1 MLFAKKIPII
11 FSIFLLI
18 FVCGCGNKGAKND
31 DRVLAKVNNYEL
43 RVSDFK
49 EAADPALLRRY
60 ASYSP
65 SQGKEQLLETL
76 ISKEV
81 LLQEAQKLNLDKEK
95 SFMKEIEGYWEQA
108 LLKSLINKKI
118 KELSPNIIVTD
129 DEIANEY
136 NRLKYKVLAELYIF
150 SDKAPAEQ
158 LSKSGVNFDQVK
170 ETLKA
175 QMVSEMPADWY
186 ISTDLPQKLDSYL
199 FAMKPG
205 ELSPAIEY
213 NDSWV
218 VLKVLNIEERA
229 IAPLQEL
236 KSRIRE
242 DIIRIKREDLME
254 SWSAALRKKASIKI
268 NKDILKSIDLK

>member
-18 FVCGCGNKGAKND
+18 FVCGCGKKGTKND
-31 DRVLAKVNNYEL
+31 DRILVKVNNYEL

-49 EAADPALLRRY
+49 GAVDPALLRRY
-60 ASYSP
+60 ASYSS
-65 SQGKEQLLETL
+65 SQEKEQLLETL

-118 KELSPNIIVTD
+118 KEISPNITVTD
-129 DEIANEY
+129 NEITSEY
-136 NRLKYKVLAELYIF
+136 NRLKYRVLAELYIF
-150 SDKAPAEQ
+150 ADKIPAEQ
-158 LSKSGVNFDQVK
+158 LSKAGVNFDQAK
-170 ETLKA
+170 EALKA
-175 QMVSEMPADWY
+175 QLISEMPADWY
-186 ISTDLPQKLDSYL
+186 LSTDLPQKLGSYL
-199 FAMKPG
+199 FAMKAG
-205 ELSPAIEY
+205 ELSPVIEY
-213 NDSWV
+213 NNSWV
-218 VLKVLNIEERA
+218 VLKVLNIEERT

-236 KSRIRE
+236 KSQIRE
-242 DIIRIKREDLME
+242 DIMRIKREDLLE

>member
-254 SWSAALRKKASIKI
+254 SWSAALRKKGFY
-268 NKDILKSIDLK
+268 

>member
-49 EAADPALLRRY
+49 GAVDPALLRRY
-60 ASYSP
+60 ASYSS
-65 SQGKEQLLETL
+65 SQEKEQLLETL

-150 SDKAPAEQ
+150 SDKTPAEQ

-199 FAMKPG
+199 FAMNPG